1 MLPVHVAFPRPRQP
15 ANSCPCHHCRYL
27 VAANFDTQTINK
39 FCVDTANS
47 ITSTRSTMNIG
58 NSLGQHRMTNG
69 PLTPPPVGPRPPTPL
84 SHPQYSARGFRAYAL
99 PGPESH
105 PRAL

>member
-39 FCVDTANS
+39 FSVDTANS

-69 PLTPPPVGPRPPTPL
+69 PLTHRPAAPRPPTPPN
-84 SHPQYSARGFRAYAL
+84 HAQHSARGTPADAL
-99 PGPESH
+99 T
-105 PRAL
+105 